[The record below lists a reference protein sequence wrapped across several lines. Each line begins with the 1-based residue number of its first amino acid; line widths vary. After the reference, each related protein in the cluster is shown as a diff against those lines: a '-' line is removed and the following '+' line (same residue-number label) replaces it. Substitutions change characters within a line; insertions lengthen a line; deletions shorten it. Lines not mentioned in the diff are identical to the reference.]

1 MSELTWDPAAL
12 PVVVLLVAA
21 TVLYSIKHYVL
32 AAARFQARLEDK
44 GVPPAEAQTYG
55 VLLRRVSAGALLGIG
70 MVVAEALA
78 GIELI
83 GEGVR
88 TPPGLSTAACLAGAL
103 AVLGPILW
111 ASGRTA
117 SVQANQPEVRAPVQP
132 PDMVLRGWIAW
143 AIYLLGYE
151 YLFRGALLFGLAA
164 TLGAWPALA
173 ITTALYALVHLPK
186 PMLGETLGSVAMG
199 FVFGAMALGTGAIWA
214 PWLLHLGIVVI
225 TETSSGRANPT
236 IRWWVRES

>member
-1 MSELTWDPAAL
+1 M
-12 PVVVLLVAA
+12 
-21 TVLYSIKHYVL
+21 L

-44 GVPPAEAQTYG
+44 GVPAIEAQTSG

-78 GIELI
+78 GIEPI
-83 GEGVR
+83 GEGLR
-88 TPPGLSTAACLAGAL
+88 TPPGFSTAAWLAGTL
-103 AVLGPILW
+103 AILGPILW

-117 SVQANQPEVRAPVQP
+117 SVQANQPEVRAPTQS

-164 TLGAWPALA
+164 TLGTWPALA

-225 TETSSGRANPT
+225 TETSSGRANPA
-236 IRWWVRES
+236 IRWWTRDS